1 MVLFRSSLRRLFAA
15 LLLLTCTLLPLASP
29 VYLSADPG
37 SGLSA
42 SAPAVPD
49 NEETRKLLEQTL
61 SSAEIEREIVRITAE
76 QQALESEVA
85 TLTRQSAAKQTAI
98 ADQQERAGAVVR
110 AYYMGERDG
119 LLAALLSAKSI
130 SRVLALYD
138 YYEIIMGQD
147 RDTLSQYET
156 QYKDLKKQLRP
167 HSAALKSSP
176 DSKQRSR
183 SSRSV
188 CLL

>member
-29 VYLSADPG
+29 VYLSAGPG
-37 SGLSA
+37 SGLSV

-49 NEETRKLLEQTL
+49 NEETRRLLEQTL

-110 AYYMGERDG
+110 AYYMGNATDC
-119 LLAALLSAKSI
+119 LQLYCPPKASAEYS
-130 SRVLALYD
+130 LFM
-138 YYEIIMGQD
+138 IIMRLLWG
-147 RDTLSQYET
+147 RTGT
-156 QYKDLKKQLRP
+156 RC
-167 HSAALKSSP
+167 HSMKHNT
-176 DSKQRSR
+176 RI
-183 SSRSV
+183 
-188 CLL
+188 